1 MKNTTG
7 RAASAGKH
15 RYVRGGGMMGGL
27 AVLALLAGCA
37 TEPGEP
43 AASAAPQAAPAGQR
57 APADS
62 RKATVAQ
69 ATPSSATRYHSVGNL
84 RLIGEQRIAHKQ
96 AFGGTTLGGLS
107 GIDYDP
113 KTDTWVMESDDR
125 SAVNPARFY
134 TARLSYDDKQFT
146 AVTLTAVTTFLQAN
160 GSAYPGIADV
170 ARLGGEVPD
179 IETIRVDPQDGSI
192 WYGSEGDRK
201 RGLDPFI
208 RHAARDGKYLATLP
222 MPAMFKIS
230 PQQELGPRD
239 NMSFEGLSFT
249 PDGGSLWVGMETALY
264 QDGPISSPTNGS
276 LARMTHMDRAGRVLG
291 QFVYPIEAI
300 PAAPAPGK
308 FADNGVSEILAINEH
323 QLFAIERSGVEAADG
338 TFKNYVRLYE
348 METSDATDVSQLATL
363 KGAHIVPA
371 RKRLLLN
378 LNNLGVRV
386 DNLEGIAWG
395 PKLPNGH
402 DSLVMVSDDNF
413 NPKQVTQFL
422 VFDVQ
427 PQ

>member
-1 MKNTTG
+1 MKNADIDRDGMKTNLG
-7 RAASAGKH
+7 RAASARKKP
-15 RYVRGGGMMGGL
+15 RAGMTIGTACATSAACGFT
-27 AVLALLAGCA
+27 ALALLAGCA
-37 TEPGEP
+37 SAPPRQG
-43 AASAAPQAAPAGQR
+43 ASAA
-57 APADS
+57 
-62 RKATVAQ
+62 TY
-69 ATPSSATRYHSVGNL
+69 YHSVGNL
-84 RLIGEQRIAHKQ
+84 RFIGEQRIALKQ
-96 AFGGTTLGGLS
+96 QFHDTTLGGLS

-113 KTDTWVMESDDR
+113 KTDSWVMESDDR

-134 TARLSYDDKQFT
+134 TAHLSYDDKQF
-146 AVTLTAVTTFLQAN
+146 ASVTLTGVNFFRQAD
-160 GSAYPGIADV
+160 GSTYPGTAQFPT
-170 ARLGGEVPD
+170 LGGEVPD

-208 RHAARDGKYLATLP
+208 KHANRDGDYLATLP
-222 MPAMFKIS
+222 MPAMFKIW
-230 PQQELGPRD
+230 PQRELGPRD

-249 PDGGSLWVGMETALY
+249 PDGKSLWVGMETALY
-264 QDGPISSPTNGS
+264 QDGPISTPTNGA
-276 LARMTHMDRAGRVLG
+276 LARMTHMDRAGHVLG
-291 QFVYPIEAI
+291 QFIYPIESI

-308 FADNGVSEILAINEH
+308 FADNGVSEILAINDH

-338 TFKNYVRLYE
+338 TFRNFVRLYE
-348 METSDATDVSQLATL
+348 MDVSDATDVSHLESI
-363 KGAHIVPA
+363 KGAAYVPA
-371 RKRLLLN
+371 RKRLVLN
-378 LNNLGVRV
+378 LNALGLRI

-422 VFDVQ
+422 LFDVQ